1 MWTVDSLANKSRW
14 KDQRPHGSSFSLS
27 LQEQITLRMW
37 VYAKTKPGPQS
48 STTALFANITTY
60 GVLGTHTINRRHVSS
75 FITVGDRRVPLPHF
89 AHNPTVLIRQRS
101 IFPFALSSTF
111 LFNSSFAFFPRPPAT
126 SEREGE
132 REGENWV
139 MGSESS
145 DFEQRVL
152 GTVKSSQ
159 ERRDPPLIWAME
171 VSKCIQEKGLG
182 IPNPELGQVLVSNL
196 CFTNNNPTLWKFVEQ
211 GICSR
216 LLSPLH
222 VLALLTSRYIYM
234 YAFMHGC
241 MHVGFALMIFFFY
254 MNGC

>member
-1 MWTVDSLANKSRW
+1 
-14 KDQRPHGSSFSLS
+14 
-27 LQEQITLRMW
+27 
-37 VYAKTKPGPQS
+37 
-48 STTALFANITTY
+48 
-60 GVLGTHTINRRHVSS
+60 
-75 FITVGDRRVPLPHF
+75 
-89 AHNPTVLIRQRS
+89 
-101 IFPFALSSTF
+101 
-111 LFNSSFAFFPRPPAT
+111 
-126 SEREGE
+126 
-132 REGENWV
+132 
-139 MGSESS
+139 MGSESR

-234 YAFMHGC
+234 YAWLHAC
-241 MHVGFALMIFFFY
+241 GFCSNDFFFLHEW
-254 MNGC
+254 MLIRTKEEVGSDWIHVLLCANL